1 MTSREAFLETW
12 KMESATTQRVLDAV
26 PNAKLDYR
34 PDPKSR
40 TGLELAAH
48 VAGHGPILTALVET
62 GRIGGGPMPAPKSLK
77 EAVGVF
83 GASLPKLEKLIQ
95 GTDDKTWDTRMS
107 GIFGPDGKAMMQAP
121 LGTMVWFL
129 FYDLVHHR
137 GQLCAYLRAMGG
149 KVPSVYGPSADDPGR
164 PS

>member
-1 MTSREAFLETW
+1 MTSREAFLDTW
-12 KMESATTQRVLDAV
+12 NMESASTQRVLDAV

-48 VAGHGPILTALVET
+48 VAGHGPILAMLLET
-62 GRIGGGPMPAPKSLK
+62 GDIKAGPMPAPKSLRD
-77 EAVGVF
+77 ATGVF
-83 GASLPKLEKLIQ
+83 AASLAKVEKLIK
-95 GTDDKTWDTRMS
+95 GTDDKSWETRMT
-107 GIFGPDGKAMMQAP
+107 GLYGPDGKAMMKAP
-121 LGTMVWFL
+121 LGNMVWFTL
-129 FYDLVHHR
+129 YDLIHHR

-164 PS
+164 PM

>member
-12 KMESATTQRVLDAV
+12 KMESAATQRVLDAV

-48 VAGHGPILTALVET
+48 VAGHGPILNMLVET
-62 GRIGGGPMPAPKSLK
+62 GSIKAGPMPAPKSLK
-77 EAVGVF
+77 DAVGVF
-83 GASLPKLEKLIQ
+83 AASLPKLEKLIKS
-95 GTDDKTWDTRMS
+95 TDDKTWDTKMT
-107 GIFGPDGKAMMQAP
+107 GLYGPDGKAMMQMP
-121 LGTMVWFL
+121 LGNMVWFT

-137 GQLCAYLRAMGG
+137 GQLTTYLRAMGG

-164 PS
+164 PA